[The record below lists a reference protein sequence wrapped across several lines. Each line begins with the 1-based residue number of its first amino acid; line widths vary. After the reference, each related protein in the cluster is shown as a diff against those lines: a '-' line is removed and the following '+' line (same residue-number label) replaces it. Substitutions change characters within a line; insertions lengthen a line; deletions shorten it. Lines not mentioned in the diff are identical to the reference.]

1 MELPNRTS
9 HTILTQLLLSLS
21 ITPILLQAQPVPA
34 VIVFGDSIVD
44 PGNNNALVTLTKCN
58 FPPYGRDFVDHR
70 PTGRFSNGKIPTDL
84 IASQLGVKE
93 FIPAYL
99 DPKLT
104 IQDLL
109 TGVSFASG
117 GAGFDNLTAKI
128 PLVMFEGYME
138 KVKAIAGENRAKDIA
153 SDSLYILL
161 SGSNDLLVT
170 YFNTPLIKTHD
181 DLPTYIDFLVQSASG
196 FTRWKMK
203 VFCFTGLFLG
213 VRLQLGLIPQGL
225 VNPPLRTSQQLYTMG
240 ARRIGVVGVPPL
252 GCVPMLRTLQGGIN
266 RGCVT
271 TYNQASE
278 EFNSALSIGLQ
289 RLNTNLPDAHIVY
302 IDIHSTLLELIQHPS
317 HYGVAVVQ
325 GRWRLQYCAAA

>member
-1 MELPNRTS
+1 MGGGG
-9 HTILTQLLLSLS
+9 IG
-21 ITPILLQAQPVPA
+21 LQTMVWGCGGADVPA

-93 FIPAYL
+93 FIQAYL

-128 PLVMFEGYME
+128 PSVYSLWDQLVMFEGYIE
-138 KVKAIAGENRAKDIA
+138 KVKAIAGENRAKDIVR
-153 SDSLYILL
+153 DSLYILL

-196 FTRWKMK
+196 FIRVIECIACSLATVMDTAFKGNGGCVEDESFLLHWALHRSSAPAKFDLIRVGQSPIEDISATILYGGEEDW
-203 VFCFTGLFLG
+203 CCGCPSTGLCTNAENTP
-213 VRLQLGLIPQGL
+213 RWDQ
-225 VNPPLRTSQQLYTMG
+225 
-240 ARRIGVVGVPPL
+240 
-252 GCVPMLRTLQGGIN
+252 
-266 RGCVT
+266 
-271 TYNQASE
+271 
-278 EFNSALSIGLQ
+278 Q
-289 RLNTNLPDAHIVY
+289 RLCDHIQPG
-302 IDIHSTLLELIQHPS
+302 IRGIQFSTLHW
-317 HYGVAVVQ
+317 VAEAQ
-325 GRWRLQYCAAA
+325 YKPPRRTYRLH